1 MDQPIIVETRIDEH
15 RSLIISAEPGVTL
28 AEDADAI
35 RFPSGGKF
43 FIRERDNR
51 LPETHCTYVLANAA
65 SLEAAQ
71 RLVTLFYSASLP
83 AAAPRITPAPVQ
95 ASTAAG

>member
-1 MDQPIIVETRIDEH
+1 MDQAFIAETRIDDH
-15 RSLIISAEPGVTL
+15 RSLIISSEPGMTL

-35 RFPSGGKF
+35 RFPSGGQF

-71 RLVTLFYSASLP
+71 RLVTLFHS
-83 AAAPRITPAPVQ
+83 AAAPAGTPAKPAPEPV
-95 ASTAAG
+95 TIG

>member
-1 MDQPIIVETRIDEH
+1 MDHTFIVETRIDEH

-28 AEDADAI
+28 ADDTDAI
-35 RFPSGGKF
+35 RFPSGGQF
-43 FIRERDNR
+43 FIRERDSR

-71 RLVTLFYSASLP
+71 RLVTLFRSAALP
-83 AAAPRITPAPVQ
+83 PAAPRITPAPEQ
-95 ASTAAG
+95 AAQAPG